1 MTLEQ
6 FETGF
11 MRDLH
16 PESEVALWCRI
27 TKAWLAYHE
36 DFLANETQPD
46 EEERKLLGALI
57 AISTGME
64 DVSKLNVPA
73 SSPPFITCS
82 AFRLIHSSAIRP
94 TPPADLI
101 ATVYHLL
108 GVPPDTQ
115 LRDQTDRPHALLA
128 GNVIHDLLV

>member
-1 MTLEQ
+1 MSEAKHVDLSQLRPGPICHESLPPALRELIKAVFDVLGPYIDMTLEQ
-6 FETGF
+6 FEIGF
-11 MRDLH
+11 MRDMH
-16 PESEVALWCRI
+16 PEREVALWCRI

-73 SSPPFITCS
+73 EVGR
-82 AFRLIHSSAIRP
+82 RLVQCYENPAGHS
-94 TPPADLI
+94 
-101 ATVYHLL
+101 
-108 GVPPDTQ
+108 
-115 LRDQTDRPHALLA
+115 
-128 GNVIHDLLV
+128 